1 MCGIVGFYSN
11 ENNSEERLNSITNG
25 LNHRGP
31 DASGI
36 KIFGNYGIG
45 HTRLSII
52 DINEASNQ
60 PFQSINE
67 RYYIVYNGEIYNYKE
82 IRKGLESIGSKFK
95 SNSDTEVILN
105 GFIHYGEE
113 IVIKLNGM
121 FSFVIYDKLERIFF
135 IARDRFGIKPLF
147 YYKRD
152 KNFWFCSELKP
163 INKNFDLKT
172 SVEGA
177 SMLLLLGS
185 IPGNRTI
192 YSDVYKF
199 PSGHYG
205 WLKNGDL
212 NIHQFYSPEFEPKIN
227 SPTSSIISSVKN
239 YVEKSIKKHLISDAP
254 IGTFLSGGLDSSILT
269 AVAAKQIPNLKT
281 ISVSFDEKNILK
293 LIFKS

>member
-1 MCGIVGFYSN
+1 MCGIVAFYSN
-11 ENNSEERLNSITNG
+11 ENNTEFRISSITKG

-31 DASGI
+31 DASDI

-52 DINEASNQ
+52 DLNEVSNQ

-82 IRKGLESIGSKFK
+82 IRKELESIGYKFK

-113 IVIKLNGM
+113 VVVKLNGM
-121 FSFVIYDKLERIFF
+121 FSFIIYDKVERSFF

-147 YYKRD
+147 YYKKD
-152 KNFWFCSELKP
+152 KNFWFCSELQP

-177 SMLLLLGS
+177 AMLLLLGC
-185 IPGNRTI
+185 IPGSRTI

-199 PSGHYG
+199 PSGHCG
-205 WLKNGDL
+205 TLQNGDL
-212 NIHQFYSPEFEPKIN
+212 NIKQFYSSEFEPKIN
-227 SPTSSIISSVKN
+227 STTIEIVSSVKK
-239 YVEKSIKKHLISDAP
+239 YVESSIKKSLISDAP
-254 IGTFLSGGLDSSILT
+254 IGTFLSGGLT
-269 AVAAKQIPNLKT
+269 HQ
-281 ISVSFDEKNILK
+281 
-293 LIFKS
+293 